1 MLKKFSLQTFL
12 QKSHSVTLMIQLISI
27 DCCVLRWRGSDM
39 QCVWQ
44 IIPDTQTAWETSAQE
59 ETLGVSHLMGSH
71 SDFFGEHIRKSSNEM
86 DPQQWGEV
94 STLHYIF

>member
-1 MLKKFSLQTFL
+1 MLKQFSLQTFL

-71 SDFFGEHIRKSSNEM
+71 SDFFVGA
-86 DPQQWGEV
+86 
-94 STLHYIF
+94 Y